1 MGKHYSK
8 KDREKLKKQ
17 FLENMEESKG
27 MVTTS
32 AERIG
37 VSRETISNWRE
48 SDPEFNEAVQAIQ
61 DKIKEYV
68 EGRLMSLIENGNTAA
83 TMFFLKC
90 RAGYRETNKLE
101 IENKN
106 DIDVNAAIAEI
117 KEQLSK

>member
-1 MGKHYSK
+1 MGKHYTK

-68 EGRLMSLIENGNTAA
+68 EGRLMTLIENGNTAA